1 MNYELLSYL
10 VILFPLLSFAIN
22 GFFIRKFFGPASIY
36 AGYTTIF
43 SILVSFIISVII
55 LVKIISSSEQ
65 LLFDP
70 INWISIS
77 HLYISFGILLDNLT
91 IVMMVIITSV
101 SLLVQI
107 YGLSY
112 MHKDKSITRYYTYM
126 SLFTASM
133 LGLVLSKNIVQL
145 FVFWELVGV
154 SSYLLIGFWMNRPSA
169 ADAAKKAFIMT
180 RFGDFGFLFGILYLF
195 SINPS
200 YLDINTLYTAISN
213 GEISSYSATIVSVG
227 LLIGAIGKSAQ
238 FPLHTWLPDA
248 MEGPTS
254 VSALIHSATMVTAGV
269 FLIARF
275 FPLFDLSNVMIFLAL
290 LGAITSVFAA
300 SMGLLADDIKK
311 VLAYSTISQLGYM
324 MLALGI
330 GAYAPALFHLFTHA
344 FFKACLFLGAGSV
357 HRASGTFN
365 MKFMGGMRKIMPI
378 TYISMIVSSL
388 SLAGIFPLSGFWSK
402 DEILAHAAHQEN
414 FLGYIVLLFGL
425 IAAFMT
431 AFYMFRA
438 IFLIFHGEWK
448 GGGEAEEKELIQNN
462 QEVHPT
468 IVKSHLEESPNF
480 MIYPMLILGGL
491 AIIIGFIVN
500 PLIDLFI
507 IEKHAFAHFITDNYD
522 VFQGDKAKIYKAGG
536 SPKFDVIIA
545 LISSVIA
552 LGAIWLAYLIYVKQK
567 NISLQKHISNGI
579 IYRILKNKYY
589 LDYIY
594 EDIIVR
600 KLFYKKLSFF
610 LIWLDENIDNINVQI
625 TNIVSR
631 FSRSILFLQ
640 NGQTQVYVYGMFLG
654 ILSLLIIFYLSG
666 GLI

>member
-238 FPLHTWLPDA
+238 FPLHT
-248 MEGPTS
+248 
-254 VSALIHSATMVTAGV
+254 
-269 FLIARF
+269 
-275 FPLFDLSNVMIFLAL
+275 
-290 LGAITSVFAA
+290 
-300 SMGLLADDIKK
+300 
-311 VLAYSTISQLGYM
+311 
-324 MLALGI
+324 
-330 GAYAPALFHLFTHA
+330 
-344 FFKACLFLGAGSV
+344 
-357 HRASGTFN
+357 
-365 MKFMGGMRKIMPI
+365 
-378 TYISMIVSSL
+378 
-388 SLAGIFPLSGFWSK
+388 
-402 DEILAHAAHQEN
+402 
-414 FLGYIVLLFGL
+414 
-425 IAAFMT
+425 
-431 AFYMFRA
+431 
-438 IFLIFHGEWK
+438 
-448 GGGEAEEKELIQNN
+448 
-462 QEVHPT
+462 
-468 IVKSHLEESPNF
+468 
-480 MIYPMLILGGL
+480 
-491 AIIIGFIVN
+491 
-500 PLIDLFI
+500 
-507 IEKHAFAHFITDNYD
+507 
-522 VFQGDKAKIYKAGG
+522 
-536 SPKFDVIIA
+536 
-545 LISSVIA
+545 
-552 LGAIWLAYLIYVKQK
+552 
-567 NISLQKHISNGI
+567 
-579 IYRILKNKYY
+579 
-589 LDYIY
+589 
-594 EDIIVR
+594 
-600 KLFYKKLSFF
+600 
-610 LIWLDENIDNINVQI
+610 
-625 TNIVSR
+625 
-631 FSRSILFLQ
+631 
-640 NGQTQVYVYGMFLG
+640 
-654 ILSLLIIFYLSG
+654 
-666 GLI
+666 

>member
-357 HRASGTFN
+357 HHASGTFN